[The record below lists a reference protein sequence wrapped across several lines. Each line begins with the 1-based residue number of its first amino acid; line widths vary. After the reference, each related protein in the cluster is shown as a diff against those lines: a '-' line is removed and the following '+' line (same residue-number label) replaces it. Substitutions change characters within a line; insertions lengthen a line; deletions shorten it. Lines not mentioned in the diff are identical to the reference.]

1 MYLSLGSLDV
11 PCDAQQVA
19 REAADMVHRW
29 TAVWAA
35 AVGLADVDA
44 AVAVLDGEPQRDFL
58 AQAVA
63 ANAAAGRCLSEVVK
77 ARIASN
83 LAVLLVPTLSL
94 GSCITG
100 SSGSYV

>member
-1 MYLSLGSLDV
+1 
-11 PCDAQQVA
+11 
-19 REAADMVHRW
+19 MVHCW

-63 ANAAAGRCLSEVVK
+63 ANVAAGRCLSEVVK

-83 LAVLLVPTLSL
+83 LAVLLVPTLCL
-94 GSCITG
+94 GFRVLGFTLSRLRHYCL
-100 SSGSYV
+100 